1 MGGFGCRYLLHPQ
14 HSNKQCHN
22 SHAPVSPAYRP
33 CTVHMPHLSAWPQED
48 GTAAAVRSF
57 HRSLPLDKLLS
68 GERVEWD
75 LAAPQVWQGLR
86 PPPSPFQVLCS
97 ATDGTCRWCFAPAM
111 P

>member
-1 MGGFGCRYLLHPQ
+1 MGGFGCRYLLQPSAVTQ
-14 HSNKQCHN
+14 
-22 SHAPVSPAYRP
+22 AVSPLTCA
-33 CTVHMPHLSAWPQED
+33 CATSIQAHTVRISHLSTWLQED

-68 GERVEWD
+68 GERVEWN